1 MRGSGRLHDAID
13 PREKTLPSEQNDAG
27 RRPATM
33 RDVATMA
40 GVGIAT
46 VSRVVNG
53 KPVTPDLAERVT
65 RAAELLGYRQ
75 DLTASSL
82 RRADRRTHTLGLV
95 LEDAANPFSAALHRA
110 VEDAAAEHG
119 LLLLAGSTD
128 EDPVRERGLLKT
140 FTARRVDGL
149 LVVPTGRNDTDLDAA
164 RRAGTP
170 VVCMDRPSTA
180 PQVDTVTVDNRAG
193 VRTAVKRLHEAG
205 HRRIGFLGDLRS
217 IWTAEERC
225 AGFVE
230 GLAEVGCVLH
240 PSLVRRGLHGAEAA
254 QEATRELLAL
264 AHAPTALVSGQNL
277 LTVGARMALQ
287 ELQLQR
293 RVALIGFDD
302 LPLAGL
308 LDPGISVIAQD
319 HAAIGREAA
328 GLLFDRLGGEDGPAR
343 HRVLPT
349 RYLARGSGELPAPE
363 AG

>member
-1 MRGSGRLHDAID
+1 
-13 PREKTLPSEQNDAG
+13 
-27 RRPATM
+27 M
-33 RDVATMA
+33 RDVAIVA

-53 KPVTPDLAERVT
+53 KPGVTPDLAERVT
-65 RAAELLGYRQ
+65 RAAELLGYRH

-82 RRADRRTHTLGLV
+82 RRADRRTQTLGLV

-110 VEDAAAEHG
+110 VEDAAADRG
-119 LLLLAGSTD
+119 VLVLAASTD
-128 EDPVRERGLLKT
+128 EDPVRERGLVKT

-149 LVVPTGRNDTDLDAA
+149 IVVPTGQTDTELDAA
-164 RRAGTP
+164 RGGGTP
-170 VVCMDRPSTA
+170 VVCVDRPTTA

-193 VRTAVKRLHEAG
+193 VRAAVKRLHAAG
-205 HRRIGFLGDLRS
+205 HRRIAFLGDLRS
-217 IWTAEERC
+217 IWTAEERY

-230 GLAEVGCVLH
+230 GLVEVGCVLH

-254 QEATRELLAL
+254 QKAAHDLLAL

-277 LTVGARMALQ
+277 LTIGARKALQ

-293 RVALIGFDD
+293 RLALIGFDD
-302 LPLAGL
+302 LSLADL
-308 LDPGISVIAQD
+308 LEPGISVIAQD

-328 GLLFDRLGGEDGPAR
+328 SLLFERLAGEDGPAR

-363 AG
+363 DG

>member
-1 MRGSGRLHDAID
+1 
-13 PREKTLPSEQNDAG
+13 LPSEQNDAG

-95 LEDAANPFSAALHRA
+95 LEDAANPFSAALHRT
-110 VEDAAAEHG
+110 VEDAATERG
-119 LLLLAGSTD
+119 LLVLAGSTD

-140 FTARRVDGL
+140 FTGRRVDGL
-149 LVVPTGRNDTDLDAA
+149 IVVPTGQADADLDAA
-164 RRAGTP
+164 RRGGTP
-170 VVCMDRPSTA
+170 VVCVDRPTTA
-180 PQVDTVTVDNRAG
+180 PQVDAVTVDNRAG
-193 VRTAVKRLHEAG
+193 LRAAVQRLHAAG
-205 HRRIGFLGDLRS
+205 HRRIAFLGDLRT
-217 IWTAEERC
+217 IWTAEERY

-230 GLAEVGCVLH
+230 GLAEAGCVLH
-240 PSLVRRGLHGAEAA
+240 RSLVRRGLHGAEAA

-264 AHAPTALVSGQNL
+264 AHAPTAFISGQNL

-287 ELQLQR
+287 ELRLQH

-308 LDPGISVIAQD
+308 LEPGISVIAQD
-319 HAAIGREAA
+319 PAAIGREAA
-328 GLLFDRLGGEDGPAR
+328 GLLFDRLDGENGPAR

-349 RYLARGSGELPAPE
+349 RYLARGSGEIPAAE
-363 AG
+363 DR

>member
-1 MRGSGRLHDAID
+1 
-13 PREKTLPSEQNDAG
+13 
-27 RRPATM
+27 M

-119 LLLLAGSTD
+119 MLLLAGSTD

-149 LVVPTGRNDTDLDAA
+149 IVVPTGQNDTDLDAA
-164 RRAGTP
+164 RRSGTP
-170 VVCMDRPSTA
+170 VVCMDRRTTA

-193 VRTAVKRLHEAG
+193 VRAAVQRLHEGG
-205 HRRIGFLGDLRS
+205 HRRIAFLGDLRS
-217 IWTAEERC
+217 IWTAQERY

-230 GLAEVGCVLH
+230 GLAAVGCVLH

-254 QEATRELLAL
+254 QGATRDLLAL
-264 AHAPTALVSGQNL
+264 AHAPTALISGQNL
-277 LTVGARMALQ
+277 LTIGARRTLQ

-302 LPLAGL
+302 LPLADL
-308 LDPGISVIAQD
+308 LEPGISVIAQD

-328 GLLFDRLGGEDGPAR
+328 SLLFERLEGEDGPAR

-363 AG
+363 HG

>member
-1 MRGSGRLHDAID
+1 LS
-13 PREKTLPSEQNDAG
+13 SEHNDNG
-27 RRPATM
+27 RRSTM

-65 RAAELLGYRQ
+65 RAAEQLGYRQ

-119 LLLLAGSTD
+119 MLLLAGQ
-128 EDPVRERGLLKT
+128 
-140 FTARRVDGL
+140 
-149 LVVPTGRNDTDLDAA
+149 NDTDLDAA

-170 VVCMDRPSTA
+170 VVCMDRRTTA

-193 VRTAVKRLHEAG
+193 VRAAVQRLHEGG
-205 HRRIGFLGDLRS
+205 HRRIAFLGDLRS
-217 IWTAEERC
+217 IWTAQERY

-230 GLAEVGCVLH
+230 GLAAVGCVLH

-254 QEATRELLAL
+254 QEATRDLLAL
-264 AHAPTALVSGQNL
+264 AHAPTALISGQNL
-277 LTVGARMALQ
+277 LTIGARRTLQ
-287 ELQLQR
+287 ELELQR

-302 LPLAGL
+302 LSLADL
-308 LDPGISVIAQD
+308 LEPGISVIAQD

-328 GLLFDRLGGEDGPAR
+328 SLLFERLEGEGGPAR

-363 AG
+363 DG

>member
-1 MRGSGRLHDAID
+1 
-13 PREKTLPSEQNDAG
+13 
-27 RRPATM
+27 M
-33 RDVATMA
+33 RDVAAVA
-40 GVGIAT
+40 GVGVAT

-53 KPVTPDLAERVT
+53 KPGVTPDLAERVT
-65 RAAELLGYRQ
+65 RAAELLGYRH

-82 RRADRRTHTLGLV
+82 RRADRRTHTLGLI

-110 VEDAAAEHG
+110 VEDTAAEHG
-119 LLLLAGSTD
+119 ILVLAGSTD

-149 LVVPTGRNDTDLDAA
+149 IVAPTGHADTDLDAA
-164 RRAGTP
+164 RRDGTP
-170 VVCMDRPSTA
+170 VVCVDRPTTS

-193 VRTAVKRLHEAG
+193 VRAAVKRLHAAG
-205 HRRIGFLGDLRS
+205 HRRIAFLGDLLA
-217 IWTAEERC
+217 IWTAEERY

-254 QEATRELLAL
+254 QEATRELLSL
-264 AHAPTALVSGQNL
+264 AQPPTALLSGQNL
-277 LTVGARMALQ
+277 VTIGACLALQ
-287 ELQLQR
+287 ELRLQR

-302 LPLAGL
+302 LPMADL
-308 LDPGISVIAQD
+308 LEPGISVIAQD

-328 GLLFDRLGGEDGPAR
+328 TLLFDRLDGEFGPAR

-349 RYLARGSGELPAPE
+349 HYLARGSGELPAPE
-363 AG
+363 NG

>member
-1 MRGSGRLHDAID
+1 M
-13 PREKTLPSEQNDAG
+13 PSQQDDTG
-27 RRPATM
+27 RRSATM

-65 RAAELLGYRQ
+65 RAAETLGYRH

-82 RRADRRTHTLGLV
+82 RRADRRTSTLGLV

-110 VEDAAAEHG
+110 VEDAAAERG
-119 LLLLAGSTD
+119 LLVLAGSTD

-149 LVVPTGRNDTDLDAA
+149 IVVPTGQNDSDLDAA

-170 VVCMDRPSTA
+170 VVCADRRTTA

-193 VRTAVKRLHEAG
+193 VRAAVKRLHEAG
-205 HRRIGFLGDLRS
+205 HRRIAFLGDLRS
-217 IWTAEERC
+217 IWTADERH

-230 GLAEVGCVLH
+230 GLAEVGCVRH

-254 QEATRELLAL
+254 RAATRELLAL
-264 AHAPTALVSGQNL
+264 AHAPTAIVSGQNL
-277 LTVGARMALQ
+277 LTLGARRTLQ
-287 ELQLQR
+287 DLRLQR

-302 LPLAGL
+302 LPLADL
-308 LDPGISVIAQD
+308 LEPGISVIAQD

-328 GLLFDRLGGEDGPAR
+328 GLLFDRLAGEDGPAR

-349 RYLARGSGELPAPE
+349 RYLARGSGELPAHAPGPAPAPE
-363 AG
+363 GR

>member
-1 MRGSGRLHDAID
+1 M
-13 PREKTLPSEQNDAG
+13 PSEQNDTG
-27 RRPATM
+27 RRPVTM

-65 RAAELLGYRQ
+65 RAAELLGYRH

-110 VEDAAAEHG
+110 VEDAAADRG
-119 LLLLAGSTD
+119 VLVLTGSTD

-149 LVVPTGRNDTDLDAA
+149 IVVPTGQNDTDLDAA

-170 VVCMDRPSTA
+170 VVCVDRRTTA

-193 VRTAVKRLHEAG
+193 VRAAVKRLHEAG
-205 HRRIGFLGDLRS
+205 HRRIAFLGDLRS
-217 IWTAEERC
+217 IWTAEERY

-240 PSLVRRGLHGAEAA
+240 PSLVRRGLHGAAAA
-254 QEATRELLAL
+254 QDATRALLAL

-277 LTVGARMALQ
+277 LTIGARRTLQ
-287 ELQLQR
+287 ELRLQR

-302 LPLAGL
+302 LPLADL
-308 LDPGISVIAQD
+308 LEPGISVIAQD
-319 HAAIGREAA
+319 HSAIGREAA
-328 GLLFDRLGGEDGPAR
+328 SLLFERLEGDGGPAR

-363 AG
+363 DG

>member
-1 MRGSGRLHDAID
+1 MS
-13 PREKTLPSEQNDAG
+13 SQQNDTG

-40 GVGIAT
+40 GVGVAT

-65 RAAELLGYRQ
+65 RAAELLGYRH

-110 VEDAAAEHG
+110 VEDAAADRG
-119 LLLLAGSTD
+119 VLVLAASTD

-149 LVVPTGRNDTDLDAA
+149 IVVPTGQNDIDLDAA

-170 VVCMDRPSTA
+170 VVCVDRPGTA

-193 VRTAVKRLHEAG
+193 VRAAVERLHQAG
-205 HRRIGFLGDLRS
+205 HRRIAFLGDLRA
-217 IWTAEERC
+217 IWTAEERY

-230 GLAEVGCVLH
+230 GLAEAGCVLH
-240 PSLVRRGLHGAEAA
+240 PSLVRRDLHGAEAA
-254 QEATRELLAL
+254 QRATRELLAL

-277 LTVGARMALQ
+277 LTIGARRTLQ
-287 ELQLQR
+287 ELRLQR

-302 LPLAGL
+302 LPLADL
-308 LDPGISVIAQD
+308 LEPGISVIAQD

-328 GLLFDRLGGEDGPAR
+328 SLLFDRLDGEAGPAR
-343 HRVLPT
+343 HHVLPT
-349 RYLARGSGELPAPE
+349 HYLARGSGELPAPE
-363 AG
+363 DG

>member
-1 MRGSGRLHDAID
+1 
-13 PREKTLPSEQNDAG
+13 
-27 RRPATM
+27 M

-53 KPVTPDLAERVT
+53 KPVTPDLAERVE
-65 RAAELLGYRQ
+65 RAAESLGYRQ

-82 RRADRRTHTLGLV
+82 RRADRRTSTLGLV

-110 VEDAAAEHG
+110 VEDAAAERG

-128 EDPVRERGLLKT
+128 EDPVRERGLLRT
-140 FTARRVDGL
+140 FAARRVDGL
-149 LVVPTGRNDTDLDAA
+149 IVVPTGRNDTDLDAA

-170 VVCMDRPSTA
+170 VVCVDRRTAA

-193 VRTAVKRLHEAG
+193 VRAAVKRLNEAG
-205 HRRIGFLGDLRS
+205 HRRIAFLGDLRS
-217 IWTAEERC
+217 IWTAEERH

-230 GLAEVGCVLH
+230 GLAEAGCVLH

-254 QEATRELLAL
+254 QEATRGLLAL
-264 AHAPTALVSGQNL
+264 PHAPTAFVSGQNL

-287 ELQLQR
+287 ALGLQR

-302 LPLAGL
+302 LPLADL
-308 LDPGISVIAQD
+308 LEPGISVIAQD
-319 HAAIGREAA
+319 HRAIGREAA
-328 GLLFDRLGGEDGPAR
+328 GLLFDRLGGEAGPAR
-343 HRVLPT
+343 HRVLAT
-349 RYLARGSGELPAPE
+349 RYVARGSGELPAPE
-363 AG
+363 DG

>member
-1 MRGSGRLHDAID
+1 
-13 PREKTLPSEQNDAG
+13 
-27 RRPATM
+27 M

-53 KPVTPDLAERVT
+53 KSVTPDLAERVT
-65 RAAELLGYRQ
+65 RAAELLGYRH

-110 VEDAAAEHG
+110 VEDAAAERG
-119 LLLLAGSTD
+119 MLLLAGSTD
-128 EDPVRERGLLKT
+128 EDPVRERGLLTT

-149 LVVPTGRNDTDLDAA
+149 IVVPTGHNDTDLDAA
-164 RRAGTP
+164 RRSGTP
-170 VVCMDRPSTA
+170 VVCVDRRTTA

-193 VRTAVKRLHEAG
+193 VRAAVKTLREAG
-205 HRRIGFLGDLRS
+205 HRRIAFLGDLRS
-217 IWTAEERC
+217 IWTAEERY

-230 GLAEVGCVLH
+230 GLAEAGCVLH
-240 PSLVRRGLHGAEAA
+240 PSLVRRDLHGAEAA
-254 QEATRELLAL
+254 RKATRELLAL

-277 LTVGARMALQ
+277 LTIGARMALQ
-287 ELQLQR
+287 ELEMQH

-302 LPLAGL
+302 LPLAEL

-319 HAAIGREAA
+319 QAAIGREAA
-328 GLLFDRLGGEDGPAR
+328 NLLFDRIEGEDGPAR

-363 AG
+363 NG

>member
-1 MRGSGRLHDAID
+1 
-13 PREKTLPSEQNDAG
+13 
-27 RRPATM
+27 M

-65 RAAELLGYRQ
+65 RAAEQLGYHH

-82 RRADRRTHTLGLV
+82 RRADRRTHTLALV
-95 LEDAANPFSAALHRA
+95 LEDAANPFSAALHRV

-119 LLLLAGSTD
+119 MLLLAGSTD
-128 EDPVRERGLLKT
+128 EDPVRERRLLKT

-149 LVVPTGRNDTDLDAA
+149 IVVPTGQNDTDLDAA

-170 VVCMDRPSTA
+170 VVCVDRRTTA

-193 VRTAVKRLHEAG
+193 VREAVRKLHESG
-205 HRRIGFLGDLRS
+205 HRRIAFLGDLRS
-217 IWTAEERC
+217 IWTAEERY

-230 GLAEVGCVLH
+230 GHAEVGCVLH
-240 PSLVRRGLHGAEAA
+240 PSLVRRGLHGPEAA
-254 QEATRELLAL
+254 SEATRELLSL
-264 AHAPTALVSGQNL
+264 GHAPTAFVSGQNL
-277 LTVGARMALQ
+277 LTVGARRALQ
-287 ELQLQR
+287 DLELQR

-302 LPLAGL
+302 LPLADL
-308 LDPGISVIAQD
+308 LEPGISVIAQG

-328 GLLFDRLGGEDGPAR
+328 SLLFDRLAGEDGPAR

-363 AG
+363 DG